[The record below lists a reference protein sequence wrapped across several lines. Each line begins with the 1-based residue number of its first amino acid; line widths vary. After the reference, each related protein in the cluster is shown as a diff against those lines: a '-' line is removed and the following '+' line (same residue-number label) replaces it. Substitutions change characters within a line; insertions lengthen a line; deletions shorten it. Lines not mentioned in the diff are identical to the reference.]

1 MPGLLDQVD
10 PYAGGYSF
18 MEDPFEAAARRQR
31 QAAKPIGGRQEGWLT
46 ENPDFGMVVPRSPAD
61 VALLAAGGP
70 LGRAAKVAALAG
82 AGVLSSDEAQAGP
95 AGAVKK
101 AGTLA
106 SDLWHGIS
114 QIKLPKPISEMSA
127 VIKPVPAAADEVVIS
142 PAKLQGGALVP
153 LRGDRTAAGGNLLQV
168 NGFKFDDPVALQGG
182 HGFMAN
188 NVADDAAWASAKGVA
203 SRLANTVK
211 SAAESERPIYGVY
224 TAMGERSADFSHHV
238 SDALSEMMKH
248 VEVSKKAA
256 KDFDRAMK
264 TPTKDFGAAENWPG
278 ILSIDLR
285 DYLQQAPGKIRSKFA
300 KTMDKSQFLEQG
312 FPSVAEARFA
322 VTDPRLLNEATGA
335 SGLSIAQLD
344 PSGKTFK
351 SQSQHISYD
360 TNLAGK
366 YVGGMPTSVPQEIM
380 YPEIVTALEKYR
392 SNLPGYKP
400 TIDYLMERIPKGLPT
415 VQHADQQWLDRIGK
429 YLSEKGYHFGLL
441 GPIAAGVGS
450 AQQEP
455 AYQ

>member
-10 PYAGGYSF
+10 PYAGGYSL

-31 QAAKPIGGRQEGWLT
+31 QAVLPIGGRQEGWLT

-127 VIKPVPAAADEVVIS
+127 VIKPVPVAADEVVIS

-168 NGFKFDDPVALQGG
+168 NGFKFEDPVALQGG

-188 NVADDAAWASAKGVA
+188 NVADDAA
-203 SRLANTVK
+203 
-211 SAAESERPIYGVY
+211 
-224 TAMGERSADFSHHV
+224 
-238 SDALSEMMKH
+238 
-248 VEVSKKAA
+248 
-256 KDFDRAMK
+256 
-264 TPTKDFGAAENWPG
+264 
-278 ILSIDLR
+278 
-285 DYLQQAPGKIRSKFA
+285 
-300 KTMDKSQFLEQG
+300 
-312 FPSVAEARFA
+312 
-322 VTDPRLLNEATGA
+322 
-335 SGLSIAQLD
+335 
-344 PSGKTFK
+344 
-351 SQSQHISYD
+351 
-360 TNLAGK
+360 
-366 YVGGMPTSVPQEIM
+366 
-380 YPEIVTALEKYR
+380 
-392 SNLPGYKP
+392 
-400 TIDYLMERIPKGLPT
+400 
-415 VQHADQQWLDRIGK
+415 
-429 YLSEKGYHFGLL
+429 
-441 GPIAAGVGS
+441 
-450 AQQEP
+450 
-455 AYQ
+455 